1 MLGSNRNTD
10 IVMTILNK
18 NNWMQIHLSTSFK
31 LIYTCMKHQKIH
43 CDSQDGLICEG
54 VNKGILSKSF
64 SIVEAMWSRN
74 QILDVLC
81 SGREWTETRS
91 RDRRPNHRATRMEIR
106 GFKEFKSEKKS
117 LISGESAGISNISK
131 PTLPDLSLAEMTYA
145 HQSTH
150 TSLTDALWDGAS

>member
-1 MLGSNRNTD
+1 
-10 IVMTILNK
+10 
-18 NNWMQIHLSTSFK
+18 
-31 LIYTCMKHQKIH
+31 
-43 CDSQDGLICEG
+43 
-54 VNKGILSKSF
+54 
-64 SIVEAMWSRN
+64 
-74 QILDVLC
+74 
-81 SGREWTETRS
+81 
-91 RDRRPNHRATRMEIR
+91 MEIK